1 MSLKA
6 NLLALLAFL
15 LTCCATPRA
24 AQDYQRD
31 SVTMIIK
38 DSIILKDSVVLVEVP
53 MESDKSVVF
62 STDTSRLETSVA
74 KSEAYVSDGKLHHTL
89 TNKDALI
96 PVKITLPMQVHTEK
110 REAAMIHKV
119 VEIVEVE
126 KELSRWQSFLI
137 TLGYGVLILVVLWL
151 LKKMQKFIV

>member
-62 STDTSRLETSVA
+62 STDTSRLETSIA
-74 KSEAYVSDGKLHHTL
+74 RSEAYVSDGKLHHNL
-89 TNKDALI
+89 INKDALI
-96 PVKITLPMQVHTEK
+96 PVKITIPEKVHSEK

-137 TLGYGVLILVVLWL
+137 TLGYSVLIWVILWL
-151 LKKMQKFIV
+151 LKKVQKFIV